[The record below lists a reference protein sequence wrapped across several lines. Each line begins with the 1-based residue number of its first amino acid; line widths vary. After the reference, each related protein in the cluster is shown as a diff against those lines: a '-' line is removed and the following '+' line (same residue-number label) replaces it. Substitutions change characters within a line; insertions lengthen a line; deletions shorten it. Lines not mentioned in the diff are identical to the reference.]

1 MIIAK
6 KKKEK
11 WKEKYEEKGWLS
23 KSWDISHLKNVY
35 RVSITHGNADNMLML
50 KIKAEH

>member
-6 KKKEK
+6 KKGKM
-11 WKEKYEEKGWLS
+11 KGEIWRKGVAVQIMGY
-23 KSWDISHLKNVY
+23 KSFKNVY